1 MKSLFILLF
10 LASLYG
16 VSHTAKASAVERV
29 HLDGYDVPLGLP
41 GGQITDACS
50 IELRKSGEISRM
62 AFVGTCEEVL
72 PRLRES
78 MTQDGTTVLVTL
90 SINGHNINLM

>member
-1 MKSLFILLF
+1 MKALFILLF
-10 LASLYG
+10 LATLY
-16 VSHTAKASAVERV
+16 VFSHPVEASAVERV

-78 MTQDGTTVLVTL
+78 MTKDGKTILVTL